1 MTQLTRTSLPPD
13 WATVDRNGVARPT
26 GSPGGGPTGY
36 GADAARIPV
45 RFAETCD
52 APSRALSAALWPRLH
67 YAEHRGTI
75 GYVGAAGAAHA
86 AGELQLRDQLLRRA
100 EDSES
105 QHPTY
110 YGGAWVA
117 LARAMLTT
125 TLLRAC

>member
-1 MTQLTRTSLPPD
+1 MEPNARELQVI
-13 WATVDRNGVARPT
+13 VDDLLDLAG
-26 GSPGGGPTGY
+26 
-36 GADAARIPV
+36 
-45 RFAETCD
+45 
-52 APSRALSAALWPRLH
+52 RASITAITALWTHKL
-67 YAEHRGTI
+67 
-75 GYVGAAGAAHA
+75 AHA